1 MAHHLYL
8 LRHAK
13 SDWNNTFLS
22 DFERPLNQRGRRSAS
37 KIASFISTNKI
48 RPELILCSSARR
60 TRETLE
66 IIQHSFNPKTEF
78 SIENEL
84 YASSVYDLIKRI
96 QRVPDSIKSLM
107 IIGHNPGMQDL
118 SLQLSTSSEL
128 RDQISE
134 KFPTG
139 ALVDVFI
146 ETESWSRIAQGEARI
161 ISFTTPNDI

>member
-22 DFERPLNQRGRRSAS
+22 DFERSLNQRGRRSAS

-48 RPELILCSSARR
+48 HPELILCSSARR

-84 YASSVYDLIKRI
+84 YASSVYDLFKRI

-107 IIGHNPGMQDL
+107 IIGHNPGIQDL
-118 SLQLSTSSEL
+118 SLELSAPSEL

-139 ALVDVFI
+139 SLVDLI
-146 ETESWSRIAQGEARI
+146 IKTESWSSTSPGDAEI